1 MNSKVLLKQKE
12 MKLSGRYLLFFQL
25 SKCTIYSQIN
35 CNLVLYKNFFDLFAT
50 NDNKTETIMRINYSR
65 RKFIKSTLGAGVTL
79 AGAQIAFSEVYGSD
93 NQIKG
98 LKNQYDPKGL
108 PTSVLG
114 NTGVLIPKMA
124 IGLGSRFLTIKTLDE
139 ALEMCNYALDNGLY
153 YWDTAHSYVNNETG
167 AISEERL
174 GHIVKN
180 RRKEIFL
187 STKIAARETDDA
199 KKEIELSLKRLQTD
213 HLDMMKI
220 HAVESPEDV
229 TNICKK
235 GGVLDLFSRMKEEGV
250 TRFIGFS
257 GHGNA
262 MALKSMIDT
271 GRFDSMLFA
280 MNHYDADKEN
290 RQGTLIPSAK
300 ERGMGIMLMKTIRP
314 KETIQGID
322 AKELVRYALSI
333 EGPSGIAVG
342 MDSKQV
348 VDSNLNM
355 LRNFQP
361 MSPDEMQ
368 KFAVVLMP
376 FFRHENLEWM
386 NPGYHD
392 GQVG

>member
-1 MNSKVLLKQKE
+1 
-12 MKLSGRYLLFFQL
+12 
-25 SKCTIYSQIN
+25 
-35 CNLVLYKNFFDLFAT
+35 
-50 NDNKTETIMRINYSR
+50 MRINYSR

-79 AGAQIAFSEVYGSD
+79 AGAQIAFSEISGSK
-93 NQIKG
+93 NQTKG
-98 LKNQYDPKGL
+98 FKTQYDPKGL

-114 NTGVLIPKMA
+114 KTGVLIPKMA

-262 MALKSMIDT
+262 TALKAMIDT

-280 MNHYDADKEN
+280 MNHYDANNEN

-300 ERGMGIMLMKTIRP
+300 MRGMGIMLMKTIRP
-314 KETIQGID
+314 KETIKGID

-333 EGPSGIAVG
+333 DGPSGIAVG
-342 MDSKQV
+342 MDSKKV
-348 VDSNLNM
+348 VDSNLDL
-355 LRNFQP
+355 LRNFKP
-361 MSPDEMQ
+361 MNSDEML
-368 KFAVVLMP
+368 KFAIVLQP
-376 FFRHENLEWM
+376 FYRHENLEWM

-392 GQVG
+392 GQAGRAT